1 MMAEETARTQDRKY
15 IPILDGWR
23 AVAIILVILFHG
35 LYSTD
40 TTASRLLTALANL
53 AGRAGPLGVL
63 IFFSI
68 SGYLIT
74 TRLLS
79 ESYDHGSFSVRA
91 FYIKRA
97 FRILPALAAYLTV
110 LGGLECAGVI
120 SLSPGDW
127 SAPLFLRN
135 YWSGSWYTSHFWS
148 LSVEEH
154 FYLFWP
160 VCVLVSGWRRAMW
173 IGLLLIV
180 VVGVWRPWELQ
191 HVASRAHALQHTDMR
206 LDYIMMGC
214 VVALSASFY
223 PVVARML
230 RLLGSSAGLTV
241 LFLALIISTR
251 PWHFDVRSLQAAIIT
266 LLVCGSAAANS
277 RIPRLLLANKVALFI
292 GRISYSLYIWQQ
304 VFLGPQR
311 HQILRSPA
319 SLVCKLAA
327 IVAVAS
333 LSHYLLEK
341 PFIAYGRGLLRRP
354 KEVEMQGSLRAP
366 AMP

>member
-1 MMAEETARTQDRKY
+1 MMAEQMAQTQGSQY

-23 AVAIILVILFHG
+23 AVAILLVILFHG
-35 LYSTD
+35 LYNTD

-63 IFFSI
+63 IFFTI

-74 TRLLS
+74 KKLLW
-79 ESYDHGSFSVRA
+79 ESQDQGSFSVRA

-97 FRILPALAAYLTV
+97 FRILPALAAYLIV
-110 LGGLECAGVI
+110 LVVLNAAGVI
-120 SLSPGDW
+120 RLSPGDW

-135 YWSGSWYTSHFWS
+135 YWSGSWYTGHFWS

-173 IGLLLIV
+173 IGLFLIV

-214 VVALSASFY
+214 VVALLASFY
-223 PVVARML
+223 PVLAQAL
-230 RLLGSSAGLTV
+230 RLLGSSLGLAV
-241 LFLALIISTR
+241 LFLALIVSTR

-266 LLVCGSAAANS
+266 LLVCGSATATS
-277 RIPRLLLANKVALFI
+277 RIPRLLLANNLALFI
-292 GRISYSLYIWQQ
+292 GRISYSLYVWQEL
-304 VFLGPQR
+304 FLGPQSR
-311 HQILRSPA
+311 PFLRSPA
-319 SLVCKLAA
+319 ALCLKFAA
-327 IVAVAS
+327 IMIVAS
-333 LSHYLLEK
+333 LSYYLIEK
-341 PFIAYGRGLLRRP
+341 PFIAYGRSLLRSSGTV
-354 KEVEMQGSLRAP
+354 KVQELVSSP
-366 AMP
+366 ATP